1 MHQHTPHYLC
11 DLDEAHSFEGSA
23 YPEPTLASQ
32 RHPTPVHTPQKTPN
46 PATTDSPTLTQLL
59 AQGIVWHGS
68 PYAGDSPGEP
78 PHAHHATGH
87 QRIGGSNQSGT
98 KMEALTLGIPEI
110 DHSLPHG
117 GLARGAIHELFY
129 RDPALRPLPLL
140 PRILPAL
147 LVTQCFKD
155 TVGFENTRGGR
166 YTAPS
171 QEKGARPLAVWIG
184 RRCWPTPFSLPP
196 QTLSNSLFLDPPT
209 QKLTLWAIE
218 TALRSTA
225 VRLVVAECPRISL
238 TTTRRFSHAAE
249 HTGTT
254 ALLLRDPRDQELPS
268 CCATRWSLAPTPA
281 AALSATASTATTAL
295 TEAATLFEHTPLWR
309 LSLERCKGVAIS
321 HASWIVGFNEGYEE
335 REGVSLRIFSAMVDR
350 CNETEPPHAQLATYR
365 VGT

>member
-1 MHQHTPHYLC
+1 MQQHSPLSHQHTPHYLC

-23 YPEPTLASQ
+23 YPDDALASQ
-32 RHPTPVHTPQKTPN
+32 RPQKTPN
-46 PATTDSPTLTQLL
+46 PATTDSPTPLTQLL

-78 PHAHHATGH
+78 SHHHKHTDR
-87 QRIGGSNQSGT
+87 QRIGMHQRDT
-98 KMEALTLGIPEI
+98 KTEALTLGIPEI
-110 DHSLPHG
+110 DSYLPHG
-117 GLARGAIHELFY
+117 GLARGAIHEFFY

-155 TVGFENTRGGR
+155 TLGFENTRGCT

-171 QEKGARPLAVWIG
+171 EQKGIRPLAVWIG
-184 RRCWPTPFSLPP
+184 RRCWPTPFSLSP

-225 VRLVVAECPRISL
+225 AHLVVAECPRLSL

-254 ALLLRDPRDQELPS
+254 ALLLRDPRDQDLPS
-268 CCATRWSLAPTPA
+268 CCATRWSLAPTPTA
-281 AALSATASTATTAL
+281 AAA
-295 TEAATLFEHTPLWR
+295 EAATLFEHTPLWR

-321 HASWIVGFNEGYEE
+321 HASWIVGFNEEYEE